1 MNDIRTTIIPP
12 RPKLVFT
19 DDRSVQLL
27 GIELRLTRGEHAL
40 LRLISDRTPQTVAA
54 DDAGLSSATMAA
66 TVCNINKKAAI
77 ISGRKL
83 MELVKDDG
91 TVDNCHPTDGGFLS
105 MSCALEEVLRE
116 III

>member
-1 MNDIRTTIIPP
+1 MNDIRTRIIPP

-40 LRLISDRTPQTVAA
+40 LRLISDRAPQPVGA
-54 DDAGLSSATMAA
+54 DDAGLSPATMAA
-66 TVCNINKKAAI
+66 MVCNINKKAAI

-83 MELVKDDG
+83 IVTCRGHGYKLTE
-91 TVDNCHPTDGGFLS
+91 HP
-105 MSCALEEVLRE
+105 
-116 III
+116 

>member
-1 MNDIRTTIIPP
+1 MNDIRTRIIPP

-40 LRLISDRTPQTVAA
+40 LRLISDRAPQTVTA
-54 DDAGLSSATMAA
+54 DDAGLSPATMAA

-77 ISGRKL
+77 ISDRKL
-83 MELVKDDG
+83 IVTDRGRGYRLTD
-91 TVDNCHPTDGGFLS
+91 HP
-105 MSCALEEVLRE
+105 
-116 III
+116 